1 MAVVSYDVG
10 RREDQLTSIFD
21 ANVDALWSM
30 YGERGG
36 GGGLLS
42 CLPVHVLMMFWHLEL
57 QAGGSCHI

>member
-10 RREDQLTSIFD
+10 RRDDQLTSIFD

-36 GGGLLS
+36 GGGLLT
-42 CLPVHVLMMFWHLEL
+42 CPPAHVLVTFLHLEL
-57 QAGGSCHI
+57 QAGGRSHI